1 VFEAPSGRKEF
12 QVEERDEKTAAE
24 SEIGK
29 DPIEEEVEA
38 HKKKN
43 IKATPEPVTDDADDV
58 ELHRNKRLLK

>member
-1 VFEAPSGRKEF
+1 
-12 QVEERDEKTAAE
+12 VEERDEKTAAE

-43 IKATPEPVTDDADDV
+43 AKATSEPVSDDADDV